1 MVSALNERRKAMKA
15 YIARSDAA
23 YSYATRDQVKA

>member
-15 YIARSDAA
+15 YIARTDAT
-23 YSYATRDQVKA
+23 YSYVTRDRVKA